1 MGEPTLKWSFPPST
15 VDPSSPST
23 NSVGKF
29 LYNNAFVFD
38 SSAPATHANGQS
50 IPGIPVT
57 LYKKTRNIS
66 HDPGSGTEGQPG
78 YEAPTTTT
86 SYTSTNPVNNNLI
99 ALKGGVYEKA
109 EFITSTI
116 GSTSYPTT
124 GNPAF
129 QNNVVFIDSGGD
141 GTIGPTIPYADG
153 NSQGANIEANV
164 GWTASTLNATAGFHS
179 NNNSTPFGQAGSFS
193 SQSPGGSLN
202 TVTNISGIPYVQTVT
217 SNPPAPGSESG
228 SPGTGTISFP
238 GDSGI
243 GPSFA
248 GSFIK
253 SVGGFPNPSS
263 PGDTY
268 SGTVTFTVPTTN
280 RVEMW
285 APQQSYFSSTYN
297 IKGAVKFEF
306 ANEKM
311 YDITPLSA
319 LTVTGTATIQPFGNG
334 KGGRSEDGGVG
345 DNTDINVA
353 THAKA
358 TVTTSTNHN
367 LSDANN
373 RIYVTGASQVQ
384 MNGWHYVYDVS
395 NATTFSYIV
404 PLSLS
409 PTAGTASDGV
419 VPVSGTFTVET
430 YDGIDKPGGVLKN
443 NLNISDVRDVR
454 EFTSTRVDFANGDF
468 GFIYSSNF
476 YYRYTT
482 TEKHGFLVGDAF
494 TVSGTDA
501 WSGAKTVTR
510 ISGDVKVDF
519 LYQHIGSGSTGT
531 NSISGNLTGGGQTMS
546 SPTRATI
553 RAGGNAGNDRVI
565 LFDESG
571 FDVGSEYQFYPNT
584 SYANAVYNVRVH
596 NIIEE
601 NASLFKKMGLEID
614 EDTGVISSNGAYDG
628 VNNKGVRSLDSFYP
642 KFLEA
647 RNNAL
652 NSTVTSGTITQSNN
666 TITLNNV
673 ERLPTGHLK
682 TLRYANGLTTNILE
696 ASVTTLDTDDDG
708 NVINYSNFEIASGNT
723 ATTGRAAV
731 KVENNIGDENTITES
746 DYTLTYVDNSF
757 PVANSSAFFS
767 IQKQNNTPIV
777 SGTDIVAFVGPD
789 EQFHVPIWGSVK
801 AYKDP
806 THLANISGRT
816 GDSKDFA
823 YQEFCIRVYKN
834 LNADRDDSIA
844 IYSDPDNAEEP
855 VDANTAFTFTQDGEE
870 VPITNDQF
878 LANSY
883 ANGSMKHF

>member
-50 IPGIPVT
+50 IPGIPVEN
-57 LYKKTRNIS
+57 YKKTRNIS
-66 HDPGSGTEGQPG
+66 HTPASEGPSPSP
-78 YEAPTTTT
+78 AVTTTT
-86 SYTSTNPVNNNLI
+86 YTSTNPVHNNLI

-116 GSTSYPTT
+116 GSSSYPTT

-129 QNNVVFIDSGGD
+129 QNNVVFIDSGSVSPLSF
-141 GTIGPTIPYADG
+141 GPIIPYADG

-179 NNNSTPFGQAGSFS
+179 NNQSTPLTTSGNFI
-193 SQSPGGSLN
+193 SQSPSSSLQN
-202 TVTNISGIPYVQTVT
+202 LPSGIPYFETIL
-217 SNPPAPGSESG
+217 SNPVNDGTA
-228 SPGTGTISFP
+228 GTGTASFP
-238 GDSGI
+238 GNSGI
-243 GPSFA
+243 GPSFS
-248 GSFIK
+248 GVYRK
-253 SVGGFPNPSS
+253 SVTVSGG
-263 PGDTY
+263 GTDGADY
-268 SGTVTFTVPTTN
+268 SGFVQYTVPTTH
-280 RVEMW
+280 RIELW
-285 APQQSYFSSTYN
+285 APQKSYSSSTYK
-297 IKGAVKFEF
+297 IEGAVKFEF
-306 ANEKM
+306 ANDKM
-311 YDITPLSA
+311 YDISPLSA
-319 LTVTGTATIQPFGNG
+319 LTVTGTATIQPFGNS
-334 KGGRSEDGGVG
+334 KSGRLG
-345 DNTDINVA
+345 DNSDINVA

-395 NATTFSYIV
+395 NATTFSYVV

-409 PTAGTASDGV
+409 PTAGTGSDGV

-454 EFTSTRVDFANGDF
+454 EFIQTPFRHANGDLAI
-468 GFIYSSNF
+468 IYSSNF

-501 WSGAKTVTR
+501 WSGDKTVTR

-519 LYQHIGSGSTGT
+519 LYQHIASGSVGS
-531 NSISGNLTGGGQTMS
+531 NSIGGNLTGGGQTMS

-601 NASLFKKMGLEID
+601 DASLFKKMGLEIN

-642 KFLEA
+642 KFLDA
-647 RNNAL
+647 RNSAL

-708 NVINYSNFEIASGNT
+708 NVLNYSNFEIASGNT

-777 SGTDIVAFVGPD
+777 DGTSIVAFVGPD
-789 EQFHVPIWGSVK
+789 EQFHVPIWGSIK
-801 AYKDP
+801 AYKDS

-816 GDSKDFA
+816 ADSKDFA

-834 LNADRDDSIA
+834 LNADRDDSIV
-844 IYSDPDNAEEP
+844 IYSDPDNQAEP
-855 VDANTAFTFTQDGEE
+855 VDENTAFTFTEDEE
-870 VPITNDQF
+870 EIPITNAQF

-883 ANGSMKHF
+883 ANSSMKHF

>member
-1 MGEPTLKWSFPPST
+1 MGEPTLKWSYPPST

-38 SSAPATHANGQS
+38 SSAPATHANGDPILDS
-50 IPGIPVT
+50 NGNPAVPIT
-57 LYKKTRNIS
+57 NYKKTRSIT
-66 HDPGSGTEGQPG
+66 HDPGSGTEGDPG
-78 YEAPTTTT
+78 YVAPTTTT
-86 SYTSTNPVNNNLI
+86 SYTSSNPVHNNLI

-129 QNNVVFIDSGGD
+129 QDNVVFIDSGSVSPLSF
-141 GTIGPTIPYADG
+141 GPIIPYADG

-179 NNNSTPFGQAGSFS
+179 NNRSTPITTLGNFI
-193 SQSPGGSLN
+193 SQSPSSSLQN
-202 TVTNISGIPYVQTVT
+202 LPSGIPYFETT
-217 SNPPAPGSESG
+217 LSNPVNNGPA
-228 SPGTGTISFP
+228 GTGTASFP
-238 GDSGI
+238 GNSGI
-243 GPSFA
+243 GPSFS
-248 GSFIK
+248 GIYRK
-253 SVGGFPNPSS
+253 SVTVSGGGFE
-263 PGDTY
+263 GADY
-268 SGTVTFTVPTTN
+268 SGFVQYTVPTTH
-280 RVEMW
+280 RIELW
-285 APQQSYFSSTYN
+285 APQKSYSSSTYK
-297 IKGAVKFEF
+297 IEGAVKFEF
-306 ANEKM
+306 ANDKM
-311 YDITPLSA
+311 YDISPLSA

-334 KGGRSEDGGVG
+334 KGGRLG
-345 DNTDINVA
+345 DNSDINVA

-395 NATTFSYIV
+395 NATTFSYVV

-409 PTAGTASDGV
+409 PTAGTGSDGV

-454 EFTSTRVDFANGDF
+454 EYYSTPVYHANGDIAY
-468 GFIYSSNF
+468 IYSSNF

-482 TEKHGFLVGDAF
+482 TENHGFLVGDSF

-501 WSGAKTVTR
+501 WSGTKTVTR
-510 ISGDVKVDF
+510 ISGGAKVDF

-565 LFDESG
+565 LFEESG
-571 FDVGSEYQFYPNT
+571 FDSGSQYQFYPNT
-584 SYANAVYNVRVH
+584 SYANAVYNVQVH
-596 NIIEE
+596 SMLEDD
-601 NASLFKKMGLEID
+601 ASLFKKMGLEIN
-614 EDTGVISSNGAYDG
+614 EDTGVVSSNGAYDG
-628 VNNKGVRSLDSFYP
+628 VNNKGIRSLDSFYP

-652 NSTVTSGTITQSNN
+652 NSTVTSGTITQSN
-666 TITLNNV
+666 TFVRLNNV

-682 TLRYANGLTTNILE
+682 TLRYANGLTTIITG
-696 ASVTTLDTDDDG
+696 ASVATLDTDDDG
-708 NVINYSNFEIASGNT
+708 NVLNYPDFQIESGNT
-723 ATTGRAAV
+723 ASTTRAAV
-731 KVENNIGDENTITES
+731 EVENNIGEDNTITES

-767 IQKQNNTPIV
+767 LQKQNNTPIV
-777 SGTDIVAFVGPD
+777 SGTSIVAFVGPD
-789 EQFHVPIWGSVK
+789 EQFHVPIWGSIK

-806 THLANISGRT
+806 NHLANISGRT
-816 GDSKDFA
+816 ADSKDYA

-834 LNADRDDSIA
+834 MNADRDDTIVV
-844 IYSDPDNAEEP
+844 YSDPDNQAQP
-855 VDANTAFTFTQDGEE
+855 VDEDTAFTFTQGEDE
-870 VPITNDQF
+870 IPITNSEF

-883 ANGSMKHF
+883 ANSSMKHF

>member
-29 LYNNAFVFD
+29 LYNNAFVAD

-50 IPGIPVT
+50 IPGIPIE
-57 LYKKTRNIS
+57 LYKKTRSIS
-66 HDPGSGTEGQPG
+66 HDPGSGTEGDPG
-78 YEAPTTTT
+78 YVAPTTTV
-86 SYTSTNPVNNNLI
+86 SYTSTNPAGNNNLI

-116 GSTSYPTT
+116 GSTAYPTT

-129 QNNVVFIDSGGD
+129 QNNVVFIDSGS
-141 GTIGPTIPYADG
+141 TSPLSYGPTIAYSDG
-153 NSQGANIEANV
+153 NSQGSNIEANV

-193 SQSPGGSLN
+193 FQNPSGSLDA
-202 TVTNISGIPYVQTVT
+202 VTGISGIPYVQTVT
-217 SNPPAPGSESG
+217 SVPPAPGTEGG
-228 SPGTGTISFP
+228 SPGAGTISFP

-334 KGGRSEDGGVG
+334 KAGRLG

-395 NATTFSYIV
+395 NATTFSYVV

-834 LNADRDDSIA
+834 LNADRDDSIV
-844 IYSDPDNAEEP
+844 IYSDPDNQAEP
-855 VDANTAFTFTQDGEE
+855 VDENTAFTFTEDEE
-870 VPITNDQF
+870 EIPITNAQF

-883 ANGSMKHF
+883 ANSSMKHF

>member
-15 VDPSSPST
+15 VDSSSPST

-29 LYNNAFVFD
+29 LYNNAFVAD

-50 IPGIPVT
+50 IPGIPIE
-57 LYKKTRNIS
+57 LYKKTRTIS
-66 HDPGSGTEGQPG
+66 HTPATTSPSPSP
-78 YEAPTTTT
+78 AVTTTT
-86 SYTSTNPVNNNLI
+86 YTSTNPAGNNNLI

-116 GSTSYPTT
+116 GSTTYPTT

-141 GTIGPTIPYADG
+141 GTIGPPIPYADG

-179 NNNSTPFGQAGSFS
+179 NNQSTPFGQSTFN
-193 SQSPGGSLN
+193 SQIPSGSLN
-202 TVTNISGIPYVQTVT
+202 TVTSISGIPYVQTVT
-217 SNPPAPGSESG
+217 NNPPSPGTSSG
-228 SPGTGTISFP
+228 SPGAGTISFP
-238 GDSGI
+238 GNSGI
-243 GPSFA
+243 GPSFR
-248 GSFIK
+248 GSFTK
-253 SVGGFPNPSS
+253 GVGGFPDPAS
-263 PGDTY
+263 PGTDY
-268 SGTVTFTVPTTN
+268 GGTVLFTVPTTN
-280 RVEMW
+280 RIEMW
-285 APQQSYFSSTYN
+285 APQQSYSASTYN
-297 IKGAVKFEF
+297 IKGAVKFEI
-306 ANEKM
+306 ANDKM
-311 YDITPLSA
+311 YNITPLSP
-319 LTVTGTATIQPFGNG
+319 LTVTGTATIQPFGNS
-334 KGGRSEDGGVG
+334 KSGRLG
-345 DNTDINVA
+345 DNTDINPA

-395 NATTFSYIV
+395 NATTFSYVV

-454 EFTSTRVDFANGDF
+454 EFFSTRVDFANGDF

-482 TEKHGFLVGDAF
+482 TENHGFLVGDSF

-510 ISGDVKVDF
+510 ISGGAKVDF

-531 NSISGNLTGGGQTMS
+531 NSIGGNLTGGGQTMS

-565 LFDESG
+565 LFEESG
-571 FDVGSEYQFYPNT
+571 FDSGSQYQFYPNT
-584 SYANAVYNVRVH
+584 SYSNAVYNVQVH
-596 NIIEE
+596 SMLEDD
-601 NASLFKKMGLEID
+601 ASLFKKMGLEIN
-614 EDTGVISSNGAYDG
+614 EDTGVVSSNGAYDG

-652 NSTVTSGTITQSNN
+652 NSTVTSGTITQSN
-666 TITLNNV
+666 TFVRLNNV

-682 TLRYANGLTTNILE
+682 TLRYANGLTTNITG
-696 ASVTTLDTDDDG
+696 ASVSELDTDDDG
-708 NVINYSNFEIASGNT
+708 NVLNYPDFQIESGNT
-723 ATTGRAAV
+723 ASTTRAAV
-731 KVENNIGDENTITES
+731 EVENNIGEDNTITES

-777 SGTDIVAFVGPD
+777 DGTSIVAFVGPD
-789 EQFHVPIWGSVK
+789 EQFHVPIWGSIK

-806 THLANISGRT
+806 NHLANISGRT
-816 GDSKDFA
+816 ADSKDYA

-834 LNADRDDSIA
+834 LNADRDDTIVV
-844 IYSDPDNAEEP
+844 YSDPDNQAQP
-855 VDANTAFTFTQDGEE
+855 VDEDTAFTFTQGEDE
-870 VPITNDQF
+870 IPITNSEF

-883 ANGSMKHF
+883 ANSSMKHF